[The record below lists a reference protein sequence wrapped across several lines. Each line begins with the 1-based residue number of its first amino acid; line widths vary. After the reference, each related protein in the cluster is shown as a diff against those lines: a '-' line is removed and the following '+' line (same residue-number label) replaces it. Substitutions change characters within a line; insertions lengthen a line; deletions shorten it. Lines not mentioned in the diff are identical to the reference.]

1 MKRWLHEPLLHFLFA
16 GALLF
21 AAYGWLNREQAS
33 GLREVR
39 IGAAEINWLKETWTR
54 QWQRP
59 PTEEELR
66 GLVADFLKEDLLAR
80 EARELR
86 LDDNDIVVRR
96 RLAQKMRFVIED
108 TATLAEPTDDE
119 LRRLLA
125 ANAAA
130 YQAPARTDFSQLY
143 FKTEAGAQAALKRL
157 AQKSA
162 GDTGQLGENTLLERD
177 YSGLDSAVVTSV
189 FGPKFAEGLFSV
201 ETGGWQ
207 GPLASGYGFHLVFV
221 SARQPPQARPFEEL
235 RPQLRAEWQRRQ
247 QAQASEQYFADLLK
261 KYTIVADDSARP
273 LLGFLAKGQP

>member
-1 MKRWLHEPLLHFLFA
+1 MKRWLHEPLLHFLLA

-21 AAYGWLNREQAS
+21 AAYAWLNRERES
-33 GLREVR
+33 GPREVR

-80 EARELR
+80 EARELK
-86 LDDNDIVVRR
+86 LDENDTIVRR

-125 ANAAA
+125 VDAAA
-130 YQAPARTDFSQLY
+130 YQAPARINFSQLY
-143 FKTEAGAQAALKRL
+143 FKTGADAQAALKRL

-162 GDTGQLGENTLLERD
+162 GDTGRLGENTLLERD
-177 YSGLDSAVVTSV
+177 YAGLDAAAVTSV
-189 FGPKFAEGLFSV
+189 FGPKFAERLFAV
-201 ETGGWQ
+201 DTGGWQ

-221 SARQPPQARPFEEL
+221 TARQPPQARPFAEL

-247 QAQASEQYFADLLK
+247 QAQASEKYFAELLK
-261 KYTIVADDSARP
+261 KYAIVADDSVRP
-273 LLGFLAKGQP
+273 LLGSLAKGQP